1 MSILVTK
8 TYLPPIEEYQQY
20 LQKIWESG
28 WITNN
33 GEMVRELESK
43 IKSYLGI
50 EHFHFASNGTIV
62 LQMAIK
68 ALGIKGKIITTPFS
82 YVATLNSII
91 WENCEPV
98 FADIDPQTLCIDPVS
113 VKKIMNNEVEAI
125 LSTHVY
131 GIPCD
136 VEALDV
142 IAREYGIPVIYDA
155 AHAFGTEY
163 KNKSLLQYGDFS
175 TLSFH
180 ATKLF
185 HTVEGGGIVS
195 GNAELAQKI
204 RLYRSFGH
212 INEDYFSVGVNAKN
226 SEFHAAMGLC
236 LLPKV
241 EEFIEQRKAIAS
253 LYDSIL
259 DLTRITRP
267 NMPAHTKYNYAYYP
281 VIFDSEETLLCVTE
295 RLKENDIIPRRYFYP
310 SLNTLPFLAYQ
321 SCPVSE
327 DISARVMCLPFY
339 PQLEKSDVERIA
351 NIINR
356 CLG

>member
-8 TYLPPIEEYQQY
+8 TYLPPFEEYQQY
-20 LQKIWESG
+20 LQKIWASG

-33 GEMVRELESK
+33 GEMVRELESQL
-43 IKSYLGI
+43 KSYLGT

-68 ALGIKGKIITTPFS
+68 ALGISGKIITTPFS
-82 YVATLNSII
+82 YVATVNSII

-98 FADIDPQTLCIDPVS
+98 FADIDPHTLCINPES
-113 VKKIMNNEVEAI
+113 VKQLMNDEVKAI

-136 VEALDV
+136 VEALDN
-142 IAREYGIPVIYDA
+142 IAQQYGIPVIYDA

-163 KNKSLLQYGDFS
+163 KNKSLLQYGSFS

-195 GNAELAQKI
+195 ANAELAQKI

-241 EEFIEQRKAIAS
+241 KGFITQRKEIAQW
-253 LYDSIL
+253 YDSLL
-259 DLTRITRP
+259 DLSKITRP
-267 NMPAHTKYNYAYYP
+267 SIPANTKYNFAYYP
-281 VIFDSEETLLCVTE
+281 VIFESEKVLLKVMDA
-295 RLKENDIIPRRYFYP
+295 LKEGDIIPRRYFYP
-310 SLNTLPFLAYQ
+310 SLNQLPFVTYQ

-327 DISARVMCLPFY
+327 DISRRVLCLPFY
-339 PQLEKSDVERIA
+339 PQLEKNDVERISG
-351 NIINR
+351 IINNSIR
-356 CLG
+356 